1 MYFTFYQEFG
11 TIVGNRPWGVLIL
24 LITFYMSTFINYLKD
39 TIAEL
44 KHVSWP
50 TQKQAMVYTILVV
63 IVSVFIAIFT
73 GLFDFVFS
81 KGLDWFLK

>member
-1 MYFTFYQEFG
+1 M
-11 TIVGNRPWGVLIL
+11 TI
-24 LITFYMSTFINYLKD
+24 FINYLKD
-39 TIAEL
+39 TVAEL

-50 TQKQAMVYTILVV
+50 TQRQTLVYTALVV
-63 IVSVFIAIFT
+63 AISIFMAVFT